1 MQIPESEFT
10 GEKLTYD
17 ICLDVISYVNGTSQ
31 DNEDSPVVEAQ
42 VSAEEEPFEVHVEE
56 LDELLEDIRT
66 PTRKRRKSSAHQP
79 QEAVLAD

>member
-17 ICLDVISYVNGTSQ
+17 ICLDVISYVYGTSQ
-31 DNEDSPVVEAQ
+31 DNEDSPVLAAQ
-42 VSAEEEPFEVHVEE
+42 VTAEEEPFEVPSEE
-56 LDELLEDIRT
+56 LDKLLEEIKQPR
-66 PTRKRRKSSAHQP
+66 RARRKSSAHQL